1 MELVILALIALCAFS
16 IVAEEPRDGEH
27 GGAPPTMRYTSR
39 AQ

>member
-16 IVAEEPRDGEH
+16 IVAEEPRDGD